1 MTHIFSE
8 PYILNNKPEVIKNKI
23 LNILFIISAIGLI
36 PISSIAYLRSSLGIG
51 NLILLIGD
59 IVLFFVILFL
69 LFSKKISYTTKSHIL
84 LISALLI
91 SISSFYV
98 SGIYAGGKYIFVI
111 ISVLSAIYL
120 SNKWSI
126 FYTSIIVISYAIITY
141 LYINGYHTNILSK
154 ESFANSWVSWVNE
167 GIVLLFVMICCMIII
182 EILLNGYKKE
192 VINLRTSE
200 QILFQTIEKMPV
212 SALIINDK
220 QQILYGNTQF
230 TERSGLKSYV
240 GQKIS
245 KIIEQIYDD
254 PKDIDANVYKF
265 VKKVE
270 EVFQSGEHP
279 PMTEFKYFDKKGN
292 PRWSEIHYNLTTPNM
307 LIVMFVDIT
316 DKKLKQREVIEAM
329 VNAEENEKSRM
340 AKELHD
346 GIGPLIS
353 TAKIYAH
360 SIKGIDDKDKQQEH
374 AKRLIE
380 LLDET
385 LHEVRSI
392 SNNISPHILR
402 NYGLKDAIQSFID
415 KIQPVTSIL
424 FHVDINEKIKFSN
437 TFEYTIYRTIVEMVN
452 NSLKHANAKNI
463 YIIFKNFES
472 SIEFIYKDD
481 GVGFNLSEAKGKGFG
496 LLNMESRMLTL
507 GAEYNFHTAPGEG
520 VNVTINIPCND
531 AKNCIS

>member
-8 PYILNNKPEVIKNKI
+8 PYILNKPEVIKNKI

-36 PISSIAYLRSSLGIG
+36 PISSIAYLRSSLGTG

-59 IVLFFVILFL
+59 IILFFVILFL

-84 LISALLI
+84 LLSALLI

-120 SNKWSI
+120 NNKWNI
-126 FYTSIIVISYAIITY
+126 FYTSIIVVSYAIITY
-141 LYINGYHTNILSK
+141 LYINGYQTNVLNQ

-167 GIVLLFVMICCMIII
+167 GIVLLFVMVCCWIII
-182 EILLNGYKKE
+182 GILLNGYKKE
-192 VINLRTSE
+192 VINLKTSE
-200 QILFQTIEKMPV
+200 QILFQTIEKMPI
-212 SALIINDK
+212 SAMIINDK
-220 QQILYGNTQF
+220 QQILYGNTLF
-230 TERSGLKSYV
+230 SERSGLESFV
-240 GQKIS
+240 GLTIS
-245 KIIEQIYDD
+245 KIIEQIYDNPD
-254 PKDIDANVYKF
+254 EIDSNVSIF
-265 VKKVE
+265 AKKVE
-270 EVFQSGEHP
+270 QVFQTGEHP

-292 PRWSEIHYNLTTPNM
+292 PRWAEIHYNLTTPSM

-415 KIQPVTSIL
+415 KIQPVTPIL
-424 FHVDINEKIKFSN
+424 FHLEIDESIKFSN

-452 NSLKHANAKNI
+452 NSMKHANANNI
-463 YIIFKNFES
+463 YIIFKNFDS
-472 SIEFIYKDD
+472 NIEFTYIDD
-481 GVGFNLSEAKGKGFG
+481 GVGFSLKDAKGKGFG

-507 GAEYNFHTAPGEG
+507 GANYNFQTTPGEG
-520 VNVTINIPCND
+520 VNVKINIPCD
-531 AKNCIS
+531 GSKNCIS